1 MVLEHI
7 VADAPHGP
15 ALDLGRDRELVHFEA
30 RFRDLGVIAPELVIE
45 VLRRAGD
52 VVVPEDLVD
61 DLLPV
66 FPVERD
72 AAADV
77 VLDQDGLARLV
88 EADVP

>member
-1 MVLEHI
+1 MTRSTLSFGKET
-7 VADAPHGP
+7 
-15 ALDLGRDRELVHFEA
+15 
-30 RFRDLGVIAPELVIE
+30 
-45 VLRRAGD
+45 
-52 VVVPEDLVD
+52 VD

-66 FPVERD
+66 FPVERAVAELMHRD